1 MVAAGAGACTAQGQT
16 AYLMHTQS
24 WFNPQHGRKEF
35 WAGSGRKICR
45 VSQQGWLSL
54 RMETGFLQCP
64 DMDHITTT
72 LQVAILPR
80 STCCLP
86 FASFPMEDLS
96 QGLAHCNTSVM
107 GHFSTLPIRL
117 WPSKDKGTGRM
128 YAVGLSPL
136 IYFYVYI
143 SLIVIDYWLFIY
155 SIHVWFLK
163 YFIFPLN

>member
-1 MVAAGAGACTAQGQT
+1 MVAAGAGACTVQGQT

-35 WAGSGRKICR
+35 RAGSDRKIPR

-64 DMDHITTT
+64 DMDHITPT
-72 LQVAILPR
+72 LQVAILPS

-107 GHFSTLPIRL
+107 GHFSTLPIGL

-136 IYFYVYI
+136 TYFYVCI
-143 SLIVIDYWLFIY
+143 S
-155 SIHVWFLK
+155 
-163 YFIFPLN
+163 